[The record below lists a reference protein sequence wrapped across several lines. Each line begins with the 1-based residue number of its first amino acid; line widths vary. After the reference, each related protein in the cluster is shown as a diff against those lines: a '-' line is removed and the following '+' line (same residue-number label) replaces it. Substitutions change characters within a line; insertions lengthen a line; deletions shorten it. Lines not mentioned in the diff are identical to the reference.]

1 MLVRV
6 LFIALPQLASVA
18 VTAVLA
24 RIYAWPLGVSI
35 AVAGA
40 LMASIWVYLGL
51 FRWFRPTPWHVGL
64 KWLSGVGLGSLSI
77 LVAVASMAT
86 VAQAVGVP
94 VWVVQWGVAMASV
107 GLSGGSLLLNKTA
120 ASLVTHRVAGYLPA
134 GHAPI
139 RVVQLTDI
147 HFNGLKSVAW
157 VQQLVDTVNR
167 ANPDIVVFTGDFS
180 DIPQRWI
187 HDPCTALQAIQA
199 PVKLAVSGNHDF
211 YTGYADFCSCM
222 QDLGFEVL
230 DNRCRSV
237 GDLCIVGLP
246 DPAGQAWGV
255 NRVGLS
261 TLIPDHL
268 SAVLVLDHRPEAFAQ
283 HAQHCPQVLQLSGHT
298 HAGQLPPWGALVW
311 LRYHIT
317 AGWRRLGQAR
327 LYVSRGTSTWGPPM
341 RLFKQGEV
349 TLMLLSD

>member
-1 MLVRV
+1 MLVRA

-24 RIYAWPLGVSI
+24 RIYAWPMSVSVV
-35 AVAGA
+35 VAGI
-40 LMASIWVYLGL
+40 LIASIWVYLGL

-77 LVAVASMAT
+77 LVAVASMAI
-86 VAQAVGVP
+86 VAQAVDVP
-94 VWVVQWGVAMASV
+94 VLVVQWGVAIIGV
-107 GLSGGSLLLNKTA
+107 GLIGGSLVLNNTP
-120 ASLVTHRVAGYLPA
+120 ASLVTYTVAGYLPK
-134 GHAPI
+134 GHTPI

-147 HFNGLKSVAW
+147 HFNGLKSEAW

-167 ANPDIVVFTGDFS
+167 AKPDVVVFTGDFS

-187 HDPCTALQAIQA
+187 HDQCTALQAIQA
-199 PVKLAVSGNHDF
+199 PVKVAVSGNHDF

-222 QDLGFEVL
+222 QDLRFEVL
-230 DNRCRSV
+230 DNRCLSV
-237 GDLCIVGLP
+237 GDLCIAGLP
-246 DPAGQAWGV
+246 DPAGQDWGV
-255 NRVGLS
+255 ARQKLS
-261 TLIPDHL
+261 TVVPD
-268 SAVLVLDHRPEAFAQ
+268 SPPAVLLLDHRPEAFAQ
-283 HAQHCPQVLQLSGHT
+283 HAQHCPQLLQLSGHT
-298 HAGQLPPWGALVW
+298 HAGQLPPWGFLVW
-311 LRYHIT
+311 LRYRIT

>member
-24 RIYAWPLGVSI
+24 RLYAWPLSVSI
-35 AVAGA
+35 AVSWVF
-40 LMASIWVYLGL
+40 MASIWVYLGL

-94 VWVVQWGVAMASV
+94 VVVVQWGGAMASV
-107 GLSGGSLLLNKTA
+107 GLIGGSLLLNKTA
-120 ASLVTHRVAGYLPA
+120 ATVVTHSVAGYLPA

-167 ANPDIVVFTGDFS
+167 AKPDVVVFTGDFS

-187 HDPCTALQAIQA
+187 HDQCTALQGIQA

-222 QDLGFEVL
+222 QDLEFEVL

-237 GDLCIVGLP
+237 GDLCIAGLP
-246 DPAGQAWGV
+246 DPAGQAWGMV
-255 NRVGLS
+255 RQKLS
-261 TLIPDHL
+261 TVVPD
-268 SAVLVLDHRPEAFAQ
+268 SSPAVLLLDHRPEAFTQ
-283 HAQHCPQVLQLSGHT
+283 HVLQFPRLLQLSGHT
-298 HAGQLPPWGALVW
+298 HAGQLPPWGFLVW
-311 LRYHIT
+311 LRYRIT